1 MERRSHMDGQGAAI
15 MIAFAAT
22 LAVNQVVVKLTNAG
36 LQPVFQTG
44 VRSLIGL
51 AALMLWMRWRGI
63 RWHITPGTVRSGL
76 LMGLVFSGEF
86 VFLFQALDLTTVGR
100 SSVIFYSMPV
110 WLALAGHFL
119 LPAERMS
126 LTKAIGLALAMAGVI
141 WAMLDRGAGV
151 GNWKG
156 DLFALVAAMN
166 WAAIALISR
175 ITPLAQEKIEMQLWW
190 QLSISALV
198 LLALSP
204 LFGPFLRDFNVL
216 HGVSVLGQGVIVV
229 FAMFLL
235 WFRMIKLYPASSI
248 ASFSFLSPIF
258 GVLMGWLLL
267 GEPLGRGVLVALG
280 LVACGLI
287 LINWPRRSA

>member
-63 RWHITPGTVRSGL
+63 RWHITPGTVRSGI

-190 QLSISALV
+190 QLAISALV

-204 LFGPFLRDFNVL
+204 LFGPFRRDFNVL

-280 LVACGLI
+280 LVACGLV